1 MIDLLNENPDLL
13 SKVDRGMVVKD
24 LKCSIPNYLEQ
35 AEMLEWAGIGF
46 GENFNFMVQKSL
58 KRLAKISGAKSLQLF
73 GKVLATEQDYWV
85 AQGVLTESE
94 EVPSNKLQELRG
106 KGVNA
111 SVFWVTHNLMGDWIQ
126 LPDAEPEH
134 IMGARMMKKMLTGN
148 LNAPVDSCPPFNGK
162 ERNLLRA

>member
-148 LNAPVDSCPPFNGK
+148 LNASVDSCPPFNGK

>member
-58 KRLAKISGAKSLQLF
+58 KRLAKISGAKSL
-73 GKVLATEQDYWV
+73 
-85 AQGVLTESE
+85 
-94 EVPSNKLQELRG
+94 
-106 KGVNA
+106 
-111 SVFWVTHNLMGDWIQ
+111 
-126 LPDAEPEH
+126 
-134 IMGARMMKKMLTGN
+134 
-148 LNAPVDSCPPFNGK
+148 
-162 ERNLLRA
+162 